1 MPEDPEDFYVLMDRL
16 AEYHGRGSW
25 FDLLSQEEKDIMYE
39 NFSYDMDDE
48 EYLYQFEDDEMQD
61 EEDSE
66 EFFIEFEGDEIASFE
81 DLYELEE
88 AARDEHIHKLVDEVQ
103 DYELKI
109 QENTMYFN
117 NNYMGMGD
125 ELNDLLDTFDN
136 AEDGL
141 ADIKDMIEE
150 AGQNIV
156 TEAKESAEAR
166 AESEK
171 MTPIGKSDS
180 EKQVKELVKWF
191 ATTLAEVV
199 AIGAFIGAT
208 CVCLCVFCHKKGQAK
223 RLADAQANPR
233 FRFADSTDPSGTASG
248 IPRLNPI
255 AADNLDSDR
264 PYTNGDNT

>member
-1 MPEDPEDFYVLMDRL
+1 
-16 AEYHGRGSW
+16 
-25 FDLLSQEEKDIMYE
+25 
-39 NFSYDMDDE
+39 
-48 EYLYQFEDDEMQD
+48 
-61 EEDSE
+61 
-66 EFFIEFEGDEIASFE
+66 
-81 DLYELEE
+81 
-88 AARDEHIHKLVDEVQ
+88 
-103 DYELKI
+103 
-109 QENTMYFN
+109 MYFN

-171 MTPIGKSDS
+171 MTPIEKSDS
-180 EKQVKELVKWF
+180 EKQVKELVEWF

-233 FRFADSTDPSGTASG
+233 FRFADNTDPSGTASG

-255 AADNLDSDR
+255 AAENLDSER
-264 PYTNGDNT
+264 PYTTHGDNI